1 MEPNVNLNSN
11 NNQNLNDSDD
21 LNIECN
27 EFFER
32 PFEEVPDGFY
42 DDRNFYV
49 TPNGSFWDETGKYF
63 NRDGFDKHHGRYDKY
78 GVYIPGPNFN
88 HEYYC
93 YEDELD
99 KDKKNDN
106 ILRDVLNDEE
116 RTLIP
121 YINNAQEDIMELE
134 KYDEDDAEFKKMDLD
149 QKMLEEAYEEG
160 YKVYLESKRQ
170 NNINNINPS
179 KNNQNDCNAAMVN
192 GNSPTVHNYCEN
204 IIPNH

>member
-11 NNQNLNDSDD
+11 NDQNLNDSDD
-21 LNIECN
+21 INIDCN

-88 HEYYC
+88 QEYYC

-106 ILRDVLNDEE
+106 ILQDVLNDEE

-170 NNINNINPS
+170 NNINNPS
-179 KNNQNDCNAAMVN
+179 KNNQNECNAAKVN
-192 GNSPTVHNYCEN
+192 GNSPTAHNYCEN

>member
-63 NRDGFDKHHGRYDKY
+63 NRDGFDKHHGSYDKY

-88 HEYYC
+88 QEYYC

-106 ILRDVLNDEE
+106 ILQDVLNDEE

-170 NNINNINPS
+170 NNINNPS
-179 KNNQNDCNAAMVN
+179 KNNQNECNAPKVN
-192 GNSPTVHNYCEN
+192 GNSPTAHNYCEN

>member
-11 NNQNLNDSDD
+11 NDQNLNDSDD
-21 LNIECN
+21 INIDCN

-88 HEYYC
+88 QEYYC

-106 ILRDVLNDEE
+106 ILQDVLNDEE

-170 NNINNINPS
+170 NNINNPS
-179 KNNQNDCNAAMVN
+179 KNNQNECNAAKVN
-192 GNSPTVHNYCEN
+192 GNTPTAHNYCEN

>member
-1 MEPNVNLNSN
+1 MEPNGNSN
-11 NNQNLNDSDD
+11 SKNSQNLNESDD
-21 LNIECN
+21 INIDCN

-63 NRDGFDKHHGRYDKY
+63 NRDGFDKHHGSYDKY

-88 HEYYC
+88 QEYYC

-99 KDKKNDN
+99 KDKNNDK
-106 ILRDVLNDEE
+106 ILQDVLNDEE

-134 KYDEDDAEFKKMDLD
+134 KCDDDADGEFKKMDLD

-160 YKVYLESKRQ
+160 YKVYLESKKQ
-170 NNINNINPS
+170 NNINSSKINH
-179 KNNQNDCNAAMVN
+179 NDCNGAMPK
-192 GNSPTVHNYCEN
+192 GNSPTVNNICEN
-204 IIPNH
+204 VMPNQ

>member
-1 MEPNVNLNSN
+1 MEPNGNSN
-11 NNQNLNDSDD
+11 SKISQNLNDSDD
-21 LNIECN
+21 VNIECN

-63 NRDGFDKHHGRYDKY
+63 NRDGFDKHHGSYDKY

-88 HEYYC
+88 QEYYC

-99 KDKKNDN
+99 KDKKNEN
-106 ILRDVLNDEE
+106 ILQDVLNDEE

-134 KYDEDDAEFKKMDLD
+134 KCDDDADGEFKKMDLD

-170 NNINNINPS
+170 NNINSSKINH
-179 KNNQNDCNAAMVN
+179 NDCNGNMAK
-192 GNSPTVHNYCEN
+192 GNSPTVNNICEN
-204 IIPNH
+204 IMPNQ

>member
-63 NRDGFDKHHGRYDKY
+63 NRDGFDKY

-106 ILRDVLNDEE
+106 ILQDVLNDEE

-134 KYDEDDAEFKKMDLD
+134 KYDDEADGEFKKMDLD

-170 NNINNINPS
+170 NNINSS
-179 KNNQNDCNAAMVN
+179 KNNPNEFNAAMAN
-192 GNSPTVHNYCEN
+192 GNSPNYCEN
-204 IIPNH
+204 IVPNQ

>member
-1 MEPNVNLNSN
+1 MEPNLNSN
-11 NNQNLNDSDD
+11 SNNEPLIKESDEVCT
-21 LNIECN
+21 NSN

-32 PFEEVPDGFY
+32 PFEEVPNGFY

-88 HEYYC
+88 QEYYC
-93 YEDELD
+93 YEDEID
-99 KDKKNDN
+99 KNNEN
-106 ILRDVLNDEE
+106 ILQAVLNDEE
-116 RTLIP
+116 RTLVP
-121 YINNAQEDIMELE
+121 YINNAHEDIMELE
-134 KYDEDDAEFKKMDLD
+134 KGEDEDDEEFKRMDLD

-170 NNINNINPS
+170 STI
-179 KNNQNDCNAAMVN
+179 KNECDKIEN
-192 GNSPTVHNYCEN
+192 GNFTGQKLENDAVNNLNEN
-204 IIPNH
+204 IMPNQ